1 MEILVSILCA
11 MVITPHFPITG
22 FRNTI
27 TTCRQKNIN
36 ILLRKTLS
44 PKGYYEKNAILSD
57 LNINE
62 P

>member
-1 MEILVSILCA
+1 MEILVAILCA

-22 FRNTI
+22 FRNKI